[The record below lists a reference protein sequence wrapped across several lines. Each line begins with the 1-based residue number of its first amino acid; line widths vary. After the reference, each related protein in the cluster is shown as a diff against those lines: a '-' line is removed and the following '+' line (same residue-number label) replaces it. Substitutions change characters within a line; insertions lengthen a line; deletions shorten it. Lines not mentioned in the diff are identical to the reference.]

1 MIIEFSEL
9 NLKLLLFIVYPIFI
23 RIQDYTYE
31 SYIKEDKDNLGFTT
45 FRYFFSYL
53 FSGILYIIF
62 RILTKRKPIKQI
74 KQEIQPKIDEAIEEL
89 FFIDEINGP
98 YLSIVDEVNTKLK
111 KKKIM
116 KNVSFLFLLSVI
128 SIFSMYAGYYFKKKE
143 YSNAKYSIRTFFE
156 ITNFTFISYFLLH
169 QKLYRHHFIS
179 FGCIT
184 IILIVIFILSFPY
197 LKEIGA
203 SILFYFLYEMFFGLY
218 DALIKKYFNI
228 FYKAPYYSMFWLG
241 LLASSLL
248 LLYDIIAYFTN
259 PSVSGIIIGF
269 QDNINNAGDFFLF
282 FLDLLVEYIWNLG
295 IWLVIY
301 YFTPCHYFIPEY
313 ISEYFY
319 YMLKIT
325 DENNKNDNFHSTVNC
340 TLFSIFFIINIIFFL
355 IFNEVIILNFCKL
368 DYYSKKR
375 IKEREKGEFKNTNKE
390 MTIME
395 NDSYVTSSRDSSS
408 F

>member
-9 NLKLLLFIVYPIFI
+9 NLKLLLFLVYPIFI

-62 RILTKRKPIKQI
+62 HILTKRKPIKQI
-74 KQEIQPKIDEAIEEL
+74 KQENQPKIDEVVEEL
-89 FFIDEINGP
+89 VFIDDKNGSH
-98 YLSIVDEVNTKLK
+98 LSIVDEVNAELK
-111 KKKIM
+111 RKKII
-116 KNVSFLFLLSVI
+116 KNISFLFLLSAI
-128 SIFSMYAGYYFKKKE
+128 SIFSMYVGYYFKKKE

-156 ITNFTFISYFLLH
+156 ITNFSFISYFLLH

-184 IILIVIFILSFPY
+184 VILIVIFILSFPY

-282 FLDLLVEYIWNLG
+282 LLDLLIEYIWNLG

-301 YFTPCHYFIPEY
+301 YFTPCHYFIPEF
-313 ISEYFY
+313 ISQYFY
-319 YMLKIT
+319 YMLNAT
-325 DENNKNDNFHSTVNC
+325 DENNRNDNFYSTINC
-340 TLFSIFFIINIIFFL
+340 TFISICFILNIIFIL

-368 DYYSKKR
+368 DYNSNKR

-390 MTIME
+390 MNIID
-395 NDSYVTSSRDSSS
+395 NDSYVPSSMDSSS

>member
-1 MIIEFSEL
+1 MIIEFSVL
-9 NLKLLLFIVYPIFI
+9 NVKLLLFLVYPIFI
-23 RIQDYTYE
+23 RIQDYTYA
-31 SYIKEDKDNLGFTT
+31 SYIKDDKDNQLFST

-53 FSGILYIIF
+53 LSGILYLIF
-62 RILTKRKPIKQI
+62 RFSTKRKHNTLNENKSDN
-74 KQEIQPKIDEAIEEL
+74 QPKIKDDL
-89 FFIDEINGP
+89 FFFNDDNGP
-98 YLSIVDEVNTKLK
+98 HLSLVDEEHVKIKRKKLF
-111 KKKIM
+111 KIIL
-116 KNVSFLFLLSVI
+116 FLFLLCAI
-128 SIFSMYAGYYFKKKE
+128 SIFSMCAGYFFKKKE

-156 ITNFTFISYFLLH
+156 ITNFVFISYFLLH

-184 IILIVIFILSFPY
+184 VMLIVIFVLSFSH

-218 DALIKKYFNI
+218 DVLIKKYFNI
-228 FYKAPYYSMFWLG
+228 FYKSPYNSMLWLG
-241 LLASSLL
+241 LLASGLL

-269 QDNINNAGDFFLF
+269 RDNINNAGDFFLF
-282 FLDLLVEYIWNLG
+282 LVDLLVEFIWNLG

-319 YMLKIT
+319 YMLKVT
-325 DENNKNDNFHSTVNC
+325 DEDNKNNDFYSSVNC
-340 TLFSIFFIINIIFFL
+340 ILFSICFILNIIFIL

-368 DYYSKKR
+368 DYNTNKR
-375 IKEREKGEFKNTNKE
+375 IKEREKGEFRNASKE
-390 MTIME
+390 LGIME
-395 NDSYVTSSRDSSS
+395 NDSNDSFDRDSSS
-408 F
+408 Y